1 MKTLQLMRAFLKKV
15 KAMNLLI
22 VFLLVCT
29 ILLIMVN
36 AGQYRYITYSK
47 QVFESTDLE
56 NSLYFMNSYYFTDIL
71 KSQGISKMLGAYEL
85 RVEEIEKLDGVE
97 KVLSV
102 LQADVYDK
110 SADRN
115 MAEKAEASRQILL
128 CDRQLLDYLQI
139 HLAAGSWSGAENGA
153 VPVVAMGGLEMGAVG
168 TQHTFY
174 SPEKK
179 ELKLAVSGIASAPAF
194 TPDFTTS
201 GTAVSA
207 NQLLSDK
214 PVILAEKTEKNLEV
228 IKNATTVVPHVNMLV
243 LFSESATE
251 EQREYVIK
259 ALKGLESVRTYEELM
274 ANTDAAVALSLSR
287 TLPIPMFLMLV
298 STLSF
303 LSLSVLMIYQKQ
315 QEFAVA
321 YLCGSSKR
329 KNIMIA
335 ALSLGVVVLGA
346 VVIAKVLRVFCG
358 QLRSQGLLP
367 VWKVL
372 IDGRVMGV
380 TAFYLI
386 VLLLMSLL
394 IPYFMIRRFTP
405 IESCRR
411 MED

>member
-153 VPVVAMGGLEMGAVG
+153 VPVVAMGGLEM
-168 TQHTFY
+168 
-174 SPEKK
+174 
-179 ELKLAVSGIASAPAF
+179 
-194 TPDFTTS
+194 
-201 GTAVSA
+201 
-207 NQLLSDK
+207 
-214 PVILAEKTEKNLEV
+214 
-228 IKNATTVVPHVNMLV
+228 
-243 LFSESATE
+243 
-251 EQREYVIK
+251 
-259 ALKGLESVRTYEELM
+259 VRLG
-274 ANTDAAVALSLSR
+274 
-287 TLPIPMFLMLV
+287 P
-298 STLSF
+298 STLLQS
-303 LSLSVLMIYQKQ
+303 
-315 QEFAVA
+315 
-321 YLCGSSKR
+321 
-329 KNIMIA
+329 
-335 ALSLGVVVLGA
+335 
-346 VVIAKVLRVFCG
+346 
-358 QLRSQGLLP
+358 
-367 VWKVL
+367 
-372 IDGRVMGV
+372 
-380 TAFYLI
+380 
-386 VLLLMSLL
+386 
-394 IPYFMIRRFTP
+394 
-405 IESCRR
+405 
-411 MED
+411 